1 MPKAAVAFGTPRV
14 EQQVYRPHP
23 VCPRLGV
30 CRLFCCRLGLGRSPL
45 TGHNELTPCGRVML
59 SVTRCGWQT
68 GKHTSLASAPQLRLS
83 CFHMHERTTSAW
95 PNGPRTRA
103 SSRRTSTM
111 AARHRRW
118 SSALGTAAAHLI
130 RVSAI
135 WALPGTCRA
144 ARPCEPT
151 ADSLR
156 PHSRRACRLRVRLHS
171 KPEWPVSSPLR
182 LCRLHWR
189 SYRLRL
195 LAAVARGTRQVPPIA
210 REWRGCGE

>member
-1 MPKAAVAFGTPRV
+1 MAGR
-14 EQQVYRPHP
+14 H
-23 VCPRLGV
+23 
-30 CRLFCCRLGLGRSPL
+30 CRWPL
-45 TGHNELTPCGRVML
+45 
-59 SVTRCGWQT
+59 
-68 GKHTSLASAPQLRLS
+68 
-83 CFHMHERTTSAW
+83 
-95 PNGPRTRA
+95 
-103 SSRRTSTM
+103 
-111 AARHRRW
+111 AR
-118 SSALGTAAAHLI
+118 GTAAARLI
-130 RVSAI
+130 SPI

-156 PHSRRACRLRVRLHS
+156 PHGRRACRLRVRLHS